1 MGLVVGSW
9 GCHHFFRIATQLEID
24 VDGLRNFFN
33 LSAIIPL
40 SFVHVSI
47 VPVHFTVALP
57 DIVWE
62 TSHVFAAV
70 RPCKYAITL
79 LFLIQVLSIV
89 SVWILIAGFFPNSFT
104 VSQTIFEIAFV
115 WTAVAPIVLS
125 VSMRLSVFIGAAIS
139 VTVGKFFDAF
149 SMFETL
155 FELAFVS
162 ISINPSMD
170 SVSVCFSVVP
180 LSNVGV
186 TLGASPNPGP
196 AFETIDPLALI
207 NLSIFPF
214 VLSVAVGFSFEIR
227 AIVKGGVGEL
237 FISLALFIVVLPLS
251 LIDSAIGIEHDPK
264 AILFVLLDFSQK
276 YALSISFG
284 LDMGDFPEWGESDV
298 FRRGL
303 IVVEVLNEFIDGF
316 FDVGFFIETDWL
328 GAFFGALLI
337 NKKGC
342 QRFIIKI
349 YKLGILGFNSPQH

>member
-1 MGLVVGSW
+1 
-9 GCHHFFRIATQLEID
+9 
-24 VDGLRNFFN
+24 
-33 LSAIIPL
+33 
-40 SFVHVSI
+40 
-47 VPVHFTVALP
+47 
-57 DIVWE
+57 
-62 TSHVFAAV
+62 
-70 RPCKYAITL
+70 
-79 LFLIQVLSIV
+79 
-89 SVWILIAGFFPNSFT
+89 
-104 VSQTIFEIAFV
+104 
-115 WTAVAPIVLS
+115 
-125 VSMRLSVFIGAAIS
+125 MRLSVFIGAAIS

-284 LDMGDFPEWGESDV
+284 LDMGDFPE
-298 FRRGL
+298 
-303 IVVEVLNEFIDGF
+303 
-316 FDVGFFIETDWL
+316 
-328 GAFFGALLI
+328 
-337 NKKGC
+337 
-342 QRFIIKI
+342 
-349 YKLGILGFNSPQH
+349 